1 MAYIKD
7 KEFIFNK
14 MHSNKLA
21 YYKVLDSDGKTIL
34 DQQDDDEVSVDEAAN
49 LLRDTLENISGL
61 ITVVLSEK
69 SQRAKA
75 AGGKIGDIRY
85 TIKITD
91 TDAKGLSGHEE
102 VRNDTLRA
110 AIAAQYEAKMET
122 LIEKHKNEIAL
133 MKIQAEHD
141 RKFNE
146 LNEKLKELK
155 EGDMTEKVLPYLAGI
170 FGNVVPGAPAINGIP
185 QEPHLNGPADENKVR
200 LMNAIN
206 RLIKLDRNFIDNLE
220 KLADLAEKSPMT
232 YSLAISKL
240 NSL

>member
-7 KEFIFNK
+7 KDFIFTK
-14 MHSNKLA
+14 MHSNKLS

-34 DQQDDDEVSVDEAAN
+34 DQQDDDEVSVDEAVN
-49 LLRDTLENISGL
+49 LLRDTLENITGL

-69 SQRAKA
+69 STRAKA

-91 TDAKGLSGHEE
+91 TDSKGINGHEE
-102 VRNDTLRA
+102 VRNDTLRS

-133 MKIQAEHD
+133 MKIQADHD

-170 FGNVVPGAPAINGIP
+170 FGNVVPGAPINGIP

-206 RLIKLDRNFIDNLE
+206 RLIKVDKNFIGNLE
-220 KLADLAEKSPMT
+220 KLADLAESSPMT
-232 YSLAISKL
+232 YSIAIQKL

>member
-7 KEFIFNK
+7 KDFIFTK
-14 MHSNKLA
+14 MHSNRLS

-34 DQQDDDEVSVDEAAN
+34 DQQDDDEVSVDEAVN

-61 ITVVLSEK
+61 ITIVLSEK
-69 SQRAKA
+69 STRAKA

-91 TDAKGLSGHEE
+91 DTKGINGHEE
-102 VRNDTLRA
+102 VRNDTLRH

-122 LIEKHKNEIAL
+122 LVEKHKNEIAL
-133 MKIQAEHD
+133 MKIQADHD

-146 LNEKLKELK
+146 LNEKIKELK
-155 EGDMTEKVLPYLAGI
+155 EGDMTEKVMPYLAGI
-170 FGNVVPGAPAINGIP
+170 FGNMVPGAGAAINGIP
-185 QEPHLNGPADENKVR
+185 QEPHLNGPGDDFKLR
-200 LMNAIN
+200 LTSAIN
-206 RLIKLDRNFIDNLE
+206 RIIKVDSNFVDNLE
-220 KLADLAEKSPMT
+220 KLADLAESKPFI
-232 YSLAISKL
+232 YKVAIEKL

>member
-7 KEFIFNK
+7 KEFIFTK
-14 MHSNKLA
+14 MHSNRLS

-34 DQQDDDEVSVDEAAN
+34 DQQDDDEVSVDEAVN

-69 SQRAKA
+69 STRAKA

-91 TDAKGLSGHEE
+91 SDIKGIAGHEE
-102 VRNDTLRA
+102 VRNDTLRS
-110 AIAAQYEAKMET
+110 AIAAQYEAQMET
-122 LIEKHKNEIAL
+122 LREKHKNEIAL
-133 MKIQAEHD
+133 MKLQADHD
-141 RKFNE
+141 RKFSE
-146 LNEKLKELK
+146 LNEKIKELK

-170 FGNVVPGAPAINGIP
+170 FGNVVPGAPINGIP
-185 QEPHLNGPADENKVR
+185 QEPHLNGPGDDFKMR
-200 LMNAIN
+200 LTSAIN
-206 RLIKLDRNFIDNLE
+206 RIIKVDSNFVDNLE
-220 KLADLAEKSPMT
+220 KLADLAESKPFV
-232 YSLAISKL
+232 YKIAIEKL